1 MNKEALLQRLMT
13 TFLGEVGEH
22 IRALD
27 HDLVALERGPD
38 ASVRPELFGTLFRTA
53 HTLKGAARAVDIGLL
68 EAAAHHLESI
78 FDAARGGT
86 ASLGPETFQLLFA
99 AVDAFKDTSRRLA
112 AGEALD
118 DSPLVALLP
127 RLKATSGSSTT
138 APASPTASLS
148 RSIAVAAP
156 PLAAPAQPE
165 APAVELTRGESV
177 RISSTKLDRMIDLG
191 GELLVVR
198 RRAAARD
205 ADVARI
211 LDVAKHWEA
220 EWRLTERT
228 TRRASRH
235 NSDGDSASPPASSTH
250 VLEHTGE
257 NLRRLTRQLDSLAA
271 SLRADRKALEQVAEP
286 LEAEVL
292 RSRMMPFA
300 EACEGLERA
309 VRDVA
314 QGAGKDVDLTI
325 EGGEIEIDRS
335 VLEDIKNP
343 LLHLVRNAVDHGIE
357 PSTARIA
364 AGKPLRGT
372 ITISAALRNG
382 RVEIVVA
389 DDGRGLDLEAIRQR
403 AHKRGLAVPADDQG
417 VARLVFTPGFSTVSI
432 ITTLSGR
439 GVGLDVVKTSVES
452 RRGRVDVA
460 FEAGRGTRF
469 VIVVP
474 LTLTRLRALLVRAG
488 GQIYAFDSA
497 DVRSLL
503 RLGTDR
509 LRMME
514 GRDVLT
520 LDGSPVPVF
529 PLTEIL
535 GQPTGEVPRMA
546 GKVPVVVLG
555 TAGERAAFSVDEL
568 MAEQEVVIK
577 DLGPRLRGVRNV
589 VGATILA
596 TGRIALILD
605 ASNLVA
611 KALGHA
617 PSQALSAALAE
628 QPTEAKKRLLVVDDS
643 VTTRTL
649 VKTILDAE
657 GYLVTAAA
665 DGMEAWQILQEKGA
679 DLVVSDVEMP
689 RMDGFALTEAIRGSA
704 RLRELPIILMT
715 ALETEKDR
723 LHGMEAGATAYLLKS
738 AFDQANLVQA
748 IRQIL

>member
-1 MNKEALLQRLMT
+1 
-13 TFLGEVGEH
+13 
-22 IRALD
+22 
-27 HDLVALERGPD
+27 
-38 ASVRPELFGTLFRTA
+38 
-53 HTLKGAARAVDIGLL
+53 
-68 EAAAHHLESI
+68 
-78 FDAARGGT
+78 
-86 ASLGPETFQLLFA
+86 
-99 AVDAFKDTSRRLA
+99 
-112 AGEALD
+112 
-118 DSPLVALLP
+118 
-127 RLKATSGSSTT
+127 
-138 APASPTASLS
+138 
-148 RSIAVAAP
+148 
-156 PLAAPAQPE
+156 
-165 APAVELTRGESV
+165 
-177 RISSTKLDRMIDLG
+177 MIDLG

-205 ADVARI
+205 ADVARL

-220 EWRLTERT
+220 EWRLVERT
-228 TRRASRH
+228 TRRTSRR
-235 NSDGDSASPPASSTH
+235 NSNGDSASPAAGSPPVSSTD

-257 NLRRLTRQLDSLAA
+257 NLQRLTRQLDGLTA
-271 SLRADRKALEQVAEP
+271 SLRADRKALDQVAEP

-314 QGAGKDVDLTI
+314 QGAGKDVDLNI

-357 PSTARIA
+357 SSAARVA

-389 DDGRGLDLEAIRQR
+389 DDGRGLDLEAIRQQAR
-403 AHKRGLAVPADDQG
+403 KRDLTVPADDQE
-417 VARLVFTPGFSTVSI
+417 VARLVFAPGFSTASI

-439 GVGLDVVKTSVES
+439 GVGLDVVKTGVEA

-460 FEAGRGTRF
+460 FEVGRGTRF

-474 LTLTRLRALLVRAG
+474 LTLTRLRTLLVRAG

-497 DVRSLL
+497 DVRNLL
-503 RLGTDR
+503 RVGTDR

-520 LDGSPVPVF
+520 FDGSPVPVF

-535 GQPTGEVPRMA
+535 GQPTHEVPRVA

-555 TAGERAAFSVDEL
+555 TASERAAFSVDEL
-568 MAEQEVVIK
+568 LAEQEVVIK

-605 ASNLVA
+605 AADLMA
-611 KALGHA
+611 KALGNA
-617 PSQALSAALAE
+617 PSQALSVALAE

-657 GYLVTAAA
+657 GYSVTAAA

-704 RLRELPIILMT
+704 RLRDLPVILMT

-738 AFDQANLVQA
+738 AFDQTNLVQA